1 MTGDA
6 TAPEPVPEPVPE
18 DWSRALAVVAHPDDL
33 EYGAASAV
41 ARWTDQGKWVGY
53 VLATSGE
60 AGIDGMP
67 PEEAGPLRRAEERAG
82 AAHVGVDTVEFLDHP
97 DGVLQEGLGLR
108 RDLAR
113 AIRRHRPELLILS
126 NFDLRWGFGGL
137 NMADH
142 RVIGLAALD
151 AARDAGNRWVFPELI
166 DEGLEPWSGVRDAA
180 VNASPRATHFV
191 DVTTTIDRGIASLR
205 EHRAYLAG
213 LGEHATDPDAF
224 LRGNAAQTGERCGV
238 TYAVDFEVIAL

>member
-1 MTGDA
+1 MSGDA
-6 TAPEPVPEPVPE
+6 PAPVPE
-18 DWSRALAVVAHPDDL
+18 DWSRALAIVAHPDDL

-60 AGIDGMP
+60 AGIDGMA
-67 PEEAGPLRRAEERAG
+67 PEAAGPLRREEERAG

-97 DGVLQEGLGLR
+97 DGVVEAGLGLR

-126 NFDLRWGFGGL
+126 NFDLRWGFGGV

-142 RVIGLAALD
+142 RVVGLAAVD
-151 AARDAGNRWVFPELI
+151 AARDAGNRWVFPELV
-166 DEGLEPWSGVRDAA
+166 DEGHEPWSGVHRVA
-180 VNASPRATHFV
+180 VNASPRATHYV
-191 DVTTTIDRGIASLR
+191 DVTATIDRGVASLR

-213 LGEHATDPDAF
+213 LGDAATDPDAF
-224 LRGNAAQTGERCGV
+224 LRGNAARAGEQCGV
-238 TYAVDFEVIAL
+238 ELAVDFEVITL